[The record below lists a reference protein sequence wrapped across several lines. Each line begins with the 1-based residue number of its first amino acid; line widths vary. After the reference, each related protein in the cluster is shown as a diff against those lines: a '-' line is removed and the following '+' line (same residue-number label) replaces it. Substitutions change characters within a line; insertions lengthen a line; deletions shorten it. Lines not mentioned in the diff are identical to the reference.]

1 MKEYAIL
8 VSPSANR
15 VYADTS
21 PRMLRGEIQVFD
33 STVLGGKIGEIT
45 EATIGGVPYLT
56 FTAAELTE
64 RDVAFLSNLSSLY
77 ALFEVSGEFL
87 RPIAVAPLDKF
98 GSDLLTIQKYSGKTN
113 EHFTRLLLNVTA
125 MATDS
130 PGDFLDRPLRV
141 FDPMCG
147 RGTTLNQA
155 MMYGFDAF
163 GVEIDA
169 RDFDGYTHFLKTWL
183 RQKRLKHQAEVT
195 PIRRH
200 KERIGRRLDVGYGRT
215 KEQYK
220 DGDVRTV
227 TVINADTLRSAELF
241 RANSFDVLVVDT
253 PYGVQHGSHHGGS
266 GGPRQLTRKP
276 MDLLA
281 EAIPAWSGL
290 VRPGGSIGLSWNA
303 FVGDRTQLAG
313 ILADNG
319 FDIMRGEAYLGFRH
333 RVDQAIDRDLLV
345 ARRRG

>member
-1 MKEYAIL
+1 MTEYAIL

-21 PRMLRGEIQVFD
+21 PRMMRGEIQVFD
-33 STVLGGKIGEIT
+33 SAVLGGKISDIAES
-45 EATIGGVPYLT
+45 TIGGVPYLT
-56 FTAAELTE
+56 FRAPELTE
-64 RDVAFLSNLSSLY
+64 RDVEFLSNLSSLY
-77 ALFEVSGEFL
+77 ALFEVSGDLL
-87 RPIAVAPLDKF
+87 RPLAVRRLDRF

-113 EHFTRLLLNVTA
+113 EHFTKLLLNVTA
-125 MATDS
+125 VATDS

-155 MMYGFDAF
+155 MMYGFDAS

-169 RDFDGYTHFLKTWL
+169 RDFDAYTNFLKTWL

-200 KERIGRRLDVGYGRT
+200 KERLGRRLDVGYGAT

-241 RANSFDVLVVDT
+241 RPNSFDVLVVDT
-253 PYGVQHGSHHGGS
+253 PYGVQHGSHHGGQ
-266 GGPRQLTRKP
+266 GGPRQLARKP
-276 MDLLA
+276 LELLA
-281 EAIPAWSGL
+281 EAIPQWSRL
-290 VRPGGSIGLSWNA
+290 VRPGGAIGLSWNA
-303 FVGDRTQLAG
+303 FVGERTQLSA

-319 FDIMRGEAYLGFRH
+319 FDVLRDEAYQGFRH